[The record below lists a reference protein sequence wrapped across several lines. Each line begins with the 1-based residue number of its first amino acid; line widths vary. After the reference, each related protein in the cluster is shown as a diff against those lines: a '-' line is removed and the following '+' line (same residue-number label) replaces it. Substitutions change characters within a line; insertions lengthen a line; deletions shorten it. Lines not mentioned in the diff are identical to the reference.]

1 MHTTVNIES
10 LSYTL
15 FKQRCHNIGLD
26 HHRSLSNALYL
37 RMSKAENWTDDAT
50 FEESC
55 FIHNRKK
62 EKVEIYL
69 ADKFFLTWRMTYK
82 PGTTSESAAIGLCMR
97 DFRNL
102 SLRQSHD
109 ADYMMGLGM
118 VLTSVAR

>member
-1 MHTTVNIES
+1 MQTTVLIES

-15 FKQRCHNIGLD
+15 FTQRCHNIGLD

-37 RMSKAENWTDDAT
+37 RMSKAENWSDDAT

-69 ADKFFLTWRMTYK
+69 ADDFFLKWRMKYK
-82 PGTTSESAAIGLCMR
+82 PSSTSESAAIGLAMR
-97 DFRNL
+97 DFKQL
-102 SLRQSHD
+102 SIRQAHD
-109 ADYMMGLGM
+109 ADYMMGMGM
-118 VLTSVAR
+118 VLKSVVR